1 MQPTLIGQSASGGD
15 VMSPPD
21 SHHGPLTLAGGL
33 RFVPSEIPHGPGLL
47 HQRSTGLVARV
58 GPVEW
63 EVLRRFDGA
72 HTDVVRQRVERE
84 CGFQVTSAEL
94 NAFARR
100 ARAAGLL
107 ECPGSPSIARPRS
120 RGMGWNIPIW
130 NPEHVFAWC
139 ASRASLLFHPMS
151 LAGGAAIVAF
161 AAVDFWRSSY
171 SREPLQIPSLIQL
184 ATFLALLNIIS
195 VVHECG
201 HGLALHRCGG
211 RVREV
216 GVRFVLGWP
225 CWYCDITESYLLPE
239 LRQRVAV
246 VLAGPLV
253 QVVACASVMLVTR
266 GSSANFLALYDAA
279 ALLGALTVLNFFP
292 LVRSDGYYLLSELTG
307 LPNLHTQAWNW
318 LASSVARDK
327 MRVQLTPGRR
337 TAVAAYAVAS
347 VGFLVLLLGR
357 ALTLI
362 GQVVIGAASVS
373 FSTVIFTISIIVVLT
388 PILRGRRVTA

>member
-1 MQPTLIGQSASGGD
+1 
-15 VMSPPD
+15 MSPPD

-239 LRQRVAV
+239 RSFRSSRVQASCWSRAV
-246 VLAGPLV
+246 PVRIFSRSTMQPRCSERSPFSTSFHWSGRTAIT
-253 QVVACASVMLVTR
+253 CSASSRGCPTFTHRRGTGSHLPSRATKC
-266 GSSANFLALYDAA
+266 GSS
-279 ALLGALTVLNFFP
+279 
-292 LVRSDGYYLLSELTG
+292 
-307 LPNLHTQAWNW
+307 
-318 LASSVARDK
+318 
-327 MRVQLTPGRR
+327 
-337 TAVAAYAVAS
+337 
-347 VGFLVLLLGR
+347 
-357 ALTLI
+357 
-362 GQVVIGAASVS
+362 
-373 FSTVIFTISIIVVLT
+373 
-388 PILRGRRVTA
+388 